1 MKTRDQFVSRVTQEL
16 MRRPDLL
23 DRASGLT
30 GKDRQESGAP
40 WGEVQ
45 PQGLRDSSV
54 GFASPPIESTL
65 EIDDYLALF
74 YERAAIR
81 EFDSG
86 ASREV
91 AERAALAEVLALY
104 ESSG

>member
-1 MKTRDQFVSRVTQEL
+1 MELATQ
-16 MRRPDLL
+16 
-23 DRASGLT
+23 A
-30 GKDRQESGAP
+30 
-40 WGEVQ
+40 
-45 PQGLRDSSV
+45 
-54 GFASPPIESTL
+54 IEPAL

-91 AERAALAEVLALY
+91 AERAALAEVLAIY
-104 ESSG
+104 SSSG